1 MEIKVPFYNVLNM
14 FLTGF
19 VFVGCT
25 MLQYSEKIIKFV
37 NSETFAHLTSV
48 SEMVLILII
57 IAIAYEIGLILNRL
71 GSVILEPLL
80 KKTRLIPFDNRY
92 RIFQEKAQKFPIMNT
107 LSREYALSRTGI
119 GEFVILAISS
129 GIRGKYELLWIFIC
143 IAIIYLLS
151 CRKHASKIVSLMKD

>member
-19 VFVGCT
+19 VFVGCII
-25 MLQYSEKIIKFV
+25 LQYSESIIHFV

-57 IAIAYEIGLILNRL
+57 AAIAYEIGLILNRL

-80 KKTRLIPFDNRY
+80 KKTKLIPFDNRY
-92 RIFQEKAQKFPIMNT
+92 HIFQDKAQKFPIMNT

-119 GEFVILAISS
+119 GEFVILAILSC
-129 GIRGKYELLWIFIC
+129 IHGKYELFCVFMC

-151 CRKHASKIVSLMKD
+151 CRKHASKIVSLMKE